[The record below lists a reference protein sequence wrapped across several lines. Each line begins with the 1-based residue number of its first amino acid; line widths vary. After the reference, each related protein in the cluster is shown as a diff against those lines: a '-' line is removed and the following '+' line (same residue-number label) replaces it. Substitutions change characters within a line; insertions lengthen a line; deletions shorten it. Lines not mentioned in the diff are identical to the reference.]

1 MLAQTLVA
9 AESVPHYLRKLH
21 PNGIFVMA
29 TEVESPTPGD
39 GSLPQNQF
47 RLPPIHQEIFD
58 ALRERSDELA
68 NLYMGAIAVLQQTSN
83 PDRVA
88 QAASSLRQLMVDA
101 PRFMDLSVP
110 LKKRASLNDM
120 VGAYSKRWRDCQKQS
135 KNHSD
140 GKWDGEIDRFLLTFL
155 KHTEEFV
162 SFYDETHVKII
173 EKATIVIR
181 HLDQLR
187 DRLPDP
193 LLKLRA
199 KEWQEMYDFFTTSLH
214 HGRFPSDKELE
225 GWAEALGRF
234 LLAGWRPETA
244 ADQENLKKII
254 EEGESNA

>member
-1 MLAQTLVA
+1 MT
-9 AESVPHYLRKLH
+9 
-21 PNGIFVMA
+21 
-29 TEVESPTPGD
+29 TEVEPPAPED
-39 GSLPQNQF
+39 GSLSQNQF
-47 RLPPIHQEIFD
+47 RLLPIHQEIFD

-68 NLYMGAIAVLQQTSN
+68 NLYIGAIAVLQQTSN

-101 PRFMDLSVP
+101 PRFMDLGVP
-110 LKKRASLNDM
+110 LKNRASLKDM
-120 VGAYSKRWRDCQKQS
+120 VGTYSKRWRDCQKRS

-140 GKWDGEIDRFLLTFL
+140 GEWKGEIDRSLLIFL
-155 KHTEEFV
+155 KHTEKFV
-162 SFYDETHVKII
+162 SFYDETHVKLI

-181 HLDQLR
+181 HLDPLK
-187 DRLPDP
+187 DRLPGP
-193 LLKLRA
+193 LQKLRA
-199 KEWQEMYDFFTTSLH
+199 KEWQEMYDFFTTTLH
-214 HGRFPSDKELE
+214 HGAFPSDKELE